1 MANMK
6 FLNDHGQVIVHDG
19 VPYRKLSGQPS
30 IGVPNATTLPDDL
43 FDVQAYT
50 WTYDDSNVS
59 GGSDHRIW
67 TAEEMAVASLSQ
79 FDITGPSLSGGTHT
93 IFTAPGAGVCRLW
106 GWDGFTWYV
115 NGQLLSGVASSQ
127 VDARALK
134 VIQNDVISI
143 SSGLGYGSCLNRVKF
158 IPFVWP
164 ISE

>member
-30 IGVPNATTLPDDL
+30 MGMPNASLQSGDL
-43 FDVQAYT
+43 TNIQEYT

-67 TAEEMAVASLSQ
+67 TAEEMAVASLPQ
-79 FDITGPSLSGGTHT
+79 FNVTHWSYAGTRT
-93 IFTAPGAGVCRLW
+93 LFTAPSAGVCRLW
-106 GWDGFTWYV
+106 GSNVTWYV
-115 NGQLLSGVASSQ
+115 NGQVLSVVASSQ
-127 VDARALK
+127 VDASAIK
-134 VIQNDVISI
+134 VLQNDVISETTGQP
-143 SSGLGYGSCLNRVKF
+143 SGTGYVKF

-164 ISE
+164 IS